1 MTFSSD
7 DYELL
12 KTGMLSD
19 CQIKCEGKTWNLHKS
34 ILCARSKYFMRCL
47 TGDWP
52 EAKTGIF
59 EITCFTEKQMDL
71 LINYIYT
78 GVFDFYS
85 VCQNDTFLHTAIQL
99 WTLGD
104 YFLVKV
110 LCSEVEWELTAYTLS
125 RTQRAAIFTGMHQPS
140 PQDWVNAGRL
150 LYTDY
155 QDVDNTHILKATFLE
170 ITLGKPWARKLH
182 LQMPEF
188 KTLCQEQPDFGSDC
202 MIKLVD
208 DGVQRLQ

>member
-52 EAKTGIF
+52 EAKTGIV

-71 LINYIYT
+71 LFNYIYT
-78 GVFDFYS
+78 GDKQTSFAPLLLLLIS
-85 VCQNDTFLHTAIQL
+85 PCMPLMI
-99 WTLGD
+99 LGD
-104 YFLVKV
+104 YFLVRV
-110 LCSEVEWELTAYTLS
+110 LCSEVESELTAYTLS

-208 DGVQRLQ
+208 DGVQ